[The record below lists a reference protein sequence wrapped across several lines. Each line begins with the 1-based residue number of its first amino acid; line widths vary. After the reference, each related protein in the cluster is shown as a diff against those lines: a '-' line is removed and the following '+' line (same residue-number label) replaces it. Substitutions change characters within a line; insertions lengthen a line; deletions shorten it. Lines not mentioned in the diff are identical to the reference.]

1 MTRSFSSSFTAIITL
16 ISMDY
21 VLRLIVFVR
30 LLLGVSWFYAVFGQ
44 LPILRS
50 LKDEVVA
57 ELDVEDCIHPI
68 ART

>member
-1 MTRSFSSSFTAIITL
+1 
-16 ISMDY
+16 MDY

-57 ELDVEDCIHPI
+57 ELDVEDRVHPI
-68 ART
+68 A